1 LSDRE
6 QTLRV
11 VLVDD
16 QELVRTAVASYLV
29 EAGMEVVG
37 EARDGEAAMRVVAET
52 SPDVVVMDLG
62 LPGESGVEIT
72 RRLATV
78 APLSRV
84 LVLTGS
90 IEQHDVLDAILAGA
104 CGYLLKD
111 AGREEIVAAVEAAAA
126 GESVISTRIAGRLL
140 DRIRGREDVPD
151 QAEAIRDVLTERE
164 FEVLTLLAA
173 GKDNP
178 QIARELFI
186 SPKTVKNHIA
196 SILAKLHVENRIQAA
211 VRAVRSGV
219 V

>member
-1 LSDRE
+1 LSESE
-6 QTLRV
+6 QTLQV

-16 QELVRTAVASYLV
+16 QELIRTAVESYLSEV
-29 EAGMEVVG
+29 GIDVVG
-37 EARDGEAAMRVVAET
+37 RARDGEEAMRMVAET

-62 LPGESGVEIT
+62 LPGESGIEVT
-72 RRLATV
+72 SRLATV
-78 APLSRV
+78 APLTKV

-90 IEQHDVLDAILAGA
+90 VEQHDVLDAILAGA
-104 CGYLLKD
+104 SGYLLKD
-111 AGREEIVAAVEAAAA
+111 ASREQIVDAVRAAAA
-126 GESVISTRIAGRLL
+126 GESVISPKIAGRLL

-151 QAEAIRDVLTERE
+151 QAAAIRLVLTDRE
-164 FEVLTLLAA
+164 YEVLTQLAA

-196 SILAKLHVENRIQAA
+196 SILAKLQVENRIQAA
-211 VRAVRSGV
+211 IRAVRSGV

>member
-1 LSDRE
+1 MSESE
-6 QTLRV
+6 QTLQV

-16 QELVRTAVASYLV
+16 QELIRTAVESYLSEV
-29 EAGMEVVG
+29 GIDVVG
-37 EARDGEAAMRVVAET
+37 RARDGEEAMRMVAET

-62 LPGESGVEIT
+62 LPGESGIEVT
-72 RRLATV
+72 SRLATV
-78 APLSRV
+78 APLTKV

-90 IEQHDVLDAILAGA
+90 VEQHDVLDAILAGA
-104 CGYLLKD
+104 SGYLLKD
-111 AGREEIVAAVEAAAA
+111 ASREQIVDAVRAAAA
-126 GESVISTRIAGRLL
+126 GESVISPKIAGRLL

-151 QAEAIRDVLTERE
+151 QAAAIRLVLTDRE
-164 FEVLTLLAA
+164 YEVLTQLAA

-196 SILAKLHVENRIQAA
+196 SILAKLQVENRIQAA
-211 VRAVRSGV
+211 IRAVRSGV